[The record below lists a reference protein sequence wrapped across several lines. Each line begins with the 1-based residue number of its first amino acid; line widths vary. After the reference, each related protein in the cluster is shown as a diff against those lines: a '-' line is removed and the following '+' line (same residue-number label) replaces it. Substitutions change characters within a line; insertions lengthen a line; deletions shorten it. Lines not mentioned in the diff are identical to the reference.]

1 MTATEIVI
9 VIAGTV
15 VGWSL
20 LNLGVMALM
29 IWASNPD
36 PHLGEAADAASREA
50 EKLRIE
56 IEEQPNPKV
65 VWLPRATDRARLR
78 LITRTS
84 PELARHK
91 TVNLGGAH
99 LHPIGPTPGWP
110 PLAPRSTPAETAAFG

>member
-36 PHLGEAADAASREA
+36 PHLGEAADTSSREA

-65 VWLPRATDRARLR
+65 VWLPQATDRAGVRLLR
-78 LITRTS
+78 GF
-84 PELARHK
+84 AR
-91 TVNLGGAH
+91 
-99 LHPIGPTPGWP
+99 
-110 PLAPRSTPAETAAFG
+110 S

>member
-36 PHLGEAADAASREA
+36 PHLCEEADAASREA
-50 EKLRIE
+50 EKLHIE

-65 VWLPRATDRARLR
+65 VWLPRATQRPWRTS
-78 LITRTS
+78 ITRMS
-84 PELARHK
+84 PELERHR
-91 TVNLGGAH
+91 TG
-99 LHPIGPTPGWP
+99 
-110 PLAPRSTPAETAAFG
+110 

>member
-36 PHLGEAADAASREA
+36 PHSVKQRMQPA
-50 EKLRIE
+50 EK
-56 IEEQPNPKV
+56 
-65 VWLPRATDRARLR
+65 
-78 LITRTS
+78 
-84 PELARHK
+84 
-91 TVNLGGAH
+91 
-99 LHPIGPTPGWP
+99 
-110 PLAPRSTPAETAAFG
+110 PRS

>member
-1 MTATEIVI
+1 VAFGAGIVGFLDRAFSGLPLSDDLRSEGQMTATEIVI

-20 LNLGVMALM
+20 LNFGVMALM

-50 EKLRIE
+50 EKLPIE

-65 VWLPRATDRARLR
+65 VWLPRATDRAGVRL
-78 LITRTS
+78 
-84 PELARHK
+84 
-91 TVNLGGAH
+91 LG
-99 LHPIGPTPGWP
+99 
-110 PLAPRSTPAETAAFG
+110 

>member
-20 LNLGVMALM
+20 LNFGVMALM
-29 IWASNPD
+29 IWASSPD

-50 EKLRIE
+50 EKLPIE

-65 VWLPRATDRARLR
+65 IWLPRATDRADVRLLR
-78 LITRTS
+78 
-84 PELARHK
+84 
-91 TVNLGGAH
+91 G
-99 LHPIGPTPGWP
+99 
-110 PLAPRSTPAETAAFG
+110 

>member
-15 VGWSL
+15 VGWPL
-20 LNLGVMALM
+20 FYLGVMALM

-36 PHLGEAADAASREA
+36 PHLGEAADAAWILGRVGREA

-65 VWLPRATDRARLR
+65 VWLPRATSGNRASVRPISRMSPVAEPQPARDEARRIAANIAKL
-78 LITRTS
+78 
-84 PELARHK
+84 PEL
-91 TVNLGGAH
+91 V
-99 LHPIGPTPGWP
+99 
-110 PLAPRSTPAETAAFG
+110 RSPSVG